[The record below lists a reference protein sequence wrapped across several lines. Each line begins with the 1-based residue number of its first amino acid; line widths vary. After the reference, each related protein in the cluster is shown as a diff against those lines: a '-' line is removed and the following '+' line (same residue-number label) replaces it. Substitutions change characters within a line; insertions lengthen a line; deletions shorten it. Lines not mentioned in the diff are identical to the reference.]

1 MLAVGPLARMNRM
14 AFSPRLAALAAVV
27 AIPLGIAATSYAMTD
42 SPDAPKVPP
51 GVQLSNTPSG
61 TPSGTPDDRRSTG
74 PGSSPTGSST
84 GSPTGPSTAS
94 PGGTS
99 DDDVVPGPS
108 AGNGDDDDDDDFG
121 DDG

>member
-1 MLAVGPLARMNRM
+1 M

-51 GVQLSNTPSG
+51 GVQLSDSPTGSPSG
-61 TPSGTPDDRRSTG
+61 TADDRRSTG

-84 GSPTGPSTAS
+84 AS
-94 PGGTS
+94 PGGTA

>member
-1 MLAVGPLARMNRM
+1 MLATGPLARMNRM

-51 GVQLSNTPSG
+51 GVQLSDSPTGSPSG
-61 TPSGTPDDRRSTG
+61 TADDRRSTG

-84 GSPTGPSTAS
+84 AS
-94 PGGTS
+94 PGGTA

>member
-1 MLAVGPLARMNRM
+1 MPATGPLARMNRM

-51 GVQLSNTPSG
+51 GVQLSDSPTGSPSG
-61 TPSGTPDDRRSTG
+61 TADDRRSTG
-74 PGSSPTGSST
+74 PGSSPTGSPT
-84 GSPTGPSTAS
+84 GSSTAS
-94 PGGTS
+94 PGGTA